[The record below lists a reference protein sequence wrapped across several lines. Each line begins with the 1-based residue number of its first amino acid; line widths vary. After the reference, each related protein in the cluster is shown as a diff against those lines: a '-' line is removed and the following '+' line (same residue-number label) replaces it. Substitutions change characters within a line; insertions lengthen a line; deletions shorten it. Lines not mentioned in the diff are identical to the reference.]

1 VAALGFEWMPGF
13 GKAAMGPDVAIFKKG
28 SHAAAYAL
36 ARMDAEAAELQKS
49 QQRRRG
55 EPPLIA
61 GLQAQAQAAA
71 QQAHAQAQAPYGQ
84 PQQGQRA
91 GGGGGGAG
99 GGASS
104 GAGSGRASGLANA
117 GRKIAGG
124 GYSGGGNG
132 TLSTSP
138 MRGREGGHAG
148 GHAGGREGG
157 HAGGHGGG
165 RDADADSLPDL
176 SKTARKM
183 ATVLGRKG
191 WPAAA
196 AEMHKRA
203 ERDVQR
209 GLALGGGQ
217 PGAPSLWASNAGGAA
232 GAPRPGAAAIS
243 ADVMRDTLA
252 KHGVPLTGREAAQ
265 LAAKYADKAGSID
278 LARLARDAGLA

>member
-49 QQRRRG
+49 LQRRRG

-148 GHAGGREGG
+148 GHAG
-157 HAGGHGGG
+157 AGVALAASGCPRAPCRRHPNLASATTACW
-165 RDADADSLPDL
+165 RPTSTPSSPTPTCTRIL
-176 SKTARKM
+176 STTLRSPCCCWR
-183 ATVLGRKG
+183 TT
-191 WPAAA
+191 
-196 AEMHKRA
+196 RA
-203 ERDVQR
+203 STR
-209 GLALGGGQ
+209 GLRSAGCATRRRHSAPTLLCSTRCWR
-217 PGAPSLWASNAGGAA
+217 PRGARSL
-232 GAPRPGAAAIS
+232 
-243 ADVMRDTLA
+243 L
-252 KHGVPLTGREAAQ
+252 
-265 LAAKYADKAGSID
+265 
-278 LARLARDAGLA
+278 